1 MSPIYEQTK
10 LEKSTCLI
18 LHLYTLSSWISF
30 RCIFS
35 PSRHIFYVTL
45 KVELNKNHEAGY
57 SNFFQVCRSLWPKNP
72 KSCKFLHPHIPILLK
87 EHPFLPNVPS
97 KHLSGPCAEYCV
109 NKIKTV
115 PGSGNVDINRWKW
128 NYKLNLILPLLL
140 GKCKD
145 TSPSEKNGTVHFSV
159 SMMNTS
165 EWLHHFRAK
174 LVPGSWVKPG
184 RIKGKFQG
192 L

>member
-1 MSPIYEQTK
+1 M
-10 LEKSTCLI
+10 
-18 LHLYTLSSWISF
+18 
-30 RCIFS
+30 
-35 PSRHIFYVTL
+35 
-45 KVELNKNHEAGY
+45 
-57 SNFFQVCRSLWPKNP
+57 CRSLWLKNP
-72 KSCKFLHPHIPILLK
+72 KSCKFLHPHIPVLLK

-145 TSPSEKNGTVHFSV
+145 TSSSEKNGTIHFSV
-159 SMMNTS
+159 SMLNTS

-174 LVPGSWVKPG
+174 MVPGSLVKPG
-184 RIKGKFQG
+184 RIKGKFQE
-192 L
+192 LYWPTWLPKASYLPAVWKETVLYSVLYWCSVLR